1 MCIGSWGLS
10 LSSTRVGGGS
20 CTHGDE
26 SIEERCERLVGM
38 AMCVVRHVWG
48 ESHELAHAEHKLRAT
63 DSEKR
68 QHACLSKS
76 LQRSLR
82 FEPCEV
88 KSYQEVKSSQA
99 SRRHLPSR
107 HTPPSRSVCALWSH
121 PAHAQP
127 FARFYVAI

>member
-48 ESHELAHAEHKLRAT
+48 ESHELAHAEHKLRAHGQREAT
-63 DSEKR
+63 ARMPFEEPPALSE
-68 QHACLSKS
+68 
-76 LQRSLR
+76 
-82 FEPCEV
+82 
-88 KSYQEVKSSQA
+88 
-99 SRRHLPSR
+99 
-107 HTPPSRSVCALWSH
+107 
-121 PAHAQP
+121 
-127 FARFYVAI
+127 I